1 MIASKSFKRRPSA
14 VRIFLHA
21 IQVVFLVIGILAL
34 GYYGYVR
41 GQARAFQ
48 AYQSWRLDQLQ
59 QGKPATISLFL
70 KQWIPIPWTEES
82 AQTTETKEPQPVS
95 QPTSQRALTGFA
107 EISPAPAPGNSQ
119 IQQPAPQPAIS
130 EGSLIGRIEIPRIDL
145 SAIVLEG
152 IATSTL
158 RLAVGHLPGT
168 PLPGANGNIDLA
180 AHRDTYFRGLKKVQK
195 GDTITLSTVS
205 GAQYKYRVESIN
217 VVSPNNTDILNSSA
231 GPGLNLITCY
241 PFNYIGSAPKRFV
254 VHADEVGDSTS
265 QPDGHSLSEALPV
278 SLQENPEVSTTSPRA
293 HESSRKLSRQSRH
306 LPSHS
311 PSHSASRARGEELS
325 TEEGSQPNISR
336 PSSPSRPARIRAFFK
351 RVFGKNKSAGG

>member
-1 MIASKSFKRRPSA
+1 MTASKSFNRRPSA
-14 VRIFLHA
+14 ARIFLHA

-34 GYYGYVR
+34 GYYGYVQ

-59 QGKPATISLFL
+59 QGKPATISLFF
-70 KQWIPIPWTEES
+70 KQWIPNPWTEDS
-82 AQTTETKEPQPVS
+82 VQTTEPKQTEPQPVS
-95 QPTSQRALTGFA
+95 QPTSPGAPTGIA
-107 EISPAPAPGNSQ
+107 ENSPAPGKSQ

-152 IATSTL
+152 IATPTL

-205 GAQYKYRVESIN
+205 GAQYKYRVGSIN
-217 VVSPNNTDILNSSA
+217 VVSPNNTDILNSSG

-254 VHADEVGDSTS
+254 VHADEIRDPAASHLDSLAS
-265 QPDGHSLSEALPV
+265 GVALPV
-278 SLQENPEVSTTSPRA
+278 SLQESPPVSARSSRA
-293 HESSRKLSRQSRH
+293 HINRRRSPIQNRNSFAHSESRT
-306 LPSHS
+306 
-311 PSHSASRARGEELS
+311 ASRARGEEPFR
-325 TEEGSQPNISR
+325 EEDSRPNTSR
-336 PSSPSRPARIRAFFK
+336 PSLSRPARIRAFFK
-351 RVFGKNKSAGG
+351 RAFGKNKSAGG